1 MERDVVRPGVCNNT
15 IALVNKWETVA
26 CALWQRMFWFVLHLK

>member
-26 CALWQRMFWFVLHLK
+26 CAFVAKDVLVVLHLK